1 MKPPSRRIL
10 LLALPMLAV
19 AYLGL
24 AWLGSATLRGLRVDL
39 TEHGQYTLSPGT
51 RRILANLRGP
61 VELELFYS
69 ERAAQSQPQFRVFAR
84 RVREM
89 LEEMAS
95 RSTGRLELAV
105 TDPEPFSEAEDRA
118 MAAGLTGVPLGQGGD
133 KLYFGLVARGADGRE
148 SAIAFIQPAKEPFL
162 EYDLARLLDSLSRKD
177 KPVLALLGALPTG
190 PGIEPFTGRPTPGW
204 VVDRQ
209 LAESFEVRRLLDPPE
224 RIASDVDLLVVVH
237 PRGLPEASEAAIDQ
251 FVLRGG
257 RLLAFVDP
265 DAESDA
271 AADIAPTLDAPR
283 PSSLP
288 RLFAAW
294 GLQFDPGRVV
304 LDVQNALQTQPD
316 PARPPVRHPGVLGLP
331 RSQLNQRDVVTAGLE
346 SLNLSSAGAL
356 SLAPDATATL
366 EALLQSSSSSRLV
379 EASRV
384 RQAAADPAS
393 LTREFRADAAAP
405 YVLAARVGGRLRTA
419 FPERAGP
426 GWLSTSSQPANVIVV
441 ADTDLLSDA
450 LWVQAQDFL
459 GQPVFEPFANN
470 GDFVFN
476 AADNL
481 VGNADLIQVRARPR
495 AVRPFERIE
504 AVRRRAEV
512 RYQAEAQRLEQ
523 ELAELER
530 QLAVLQPV
538 DASGQVQPPA
548 PGRQAELAR
557 LQREKAA
564 MRRQLRAVQRGLDA
578 DIQAIGTR
586 LRLLNILSMP
596 ALVLALALLIALRR
610 QLQRQEAAA

>member
-1 MKPPSRRIL
+1 MKPPSRRVL
-10 LLALPMLAV
+10 LLALPLLAL

-24 AWLGSATLRGLRVDL
+24 AWLGSTTLRGLRVDL

-51 RRILANLRGP
+51 GRILANLRGP

-95 RSTGRLELAV
+95 RSAGGLELVV

-118 MAAGLTGVPLGQGGD
+118 TAAGLTGVPLGQGGD

-148 SAIAFIQPAKEPFL
+148 AAIAFIQPAKEPFL
-162 EYDLARLLDSLSRKD
+162 EYDLAKLLDSLSREG
-177 KPVLALLGALPTG
+177 KPVLALLGALQTG

-209 LAESFEVRRLLDPPE
+209 LAESFELRRLLEPPKE
-224 RIASDVDLLVVVH
+224 IAADVDLLVVVH

-271 AADIAPTLDAPR
+271 PDIAPTLEAPR
-283 PSSLP
+283 PSTLP

-294 GLQFDPGRVV
+294 GLQFDPRRVV
-304 LDVQNALQTQPD
+304 LDAQNALQTQPD
-316 PARPPVRHPGVLGLP
+316 PARAPVRHPAVIGLP

-346 SLNLSSAGAL
+346 SVNLSSAGAL
-356 SLAPDATATL
+356 SLAADATATL
-366 EALLQSSSSSRLV
+366 EALLQSSSASRLV

-384 RQAAADPAS
+384 RQAGTDP
-393 LTREFRADAAAP
+393 TRLARDFRADAAAP

-426 GWLSTSSQPANVIVV
+426 GWISASTRPANVIVV

-459 GQPVFEPFANN
+459 GQPVFEPFADN
-470 GDFVFN
+470 GAFVFN

-495 AVRPFERIE
+495 AIRPFERIE

-523 ELAELER
+523 DLAELER

-538 DASGQVQPPA
+538 DASGQVQAPA
-548 PGRQAELAR
+548 PGRQAELTR

-586 LRLLNILSMP
+586 LRLLDILAMP

-610 QLQRQEAAA
+610 HVRRQEATA